1 MYKIFRYVTMLSLIS
16 FTLIP
21 ICKAMNINI
30 IPTDTINRTSVAID
44 NIIIAKL
51 STYTTYAPYNITNIV
66 NFLNESIGSFKITLF
81 EIKKI
86 MIKPL
91 TADSYNNIYKNLYFP
106 FENKIPLY
114 YNLYNTTYD
123 KNM

>member
-51 STYTTYAPYNITNIV
+51 STYTTDNFFKLKLSDILFTFILGETQKFKSLKLTSKV
-66 NFLNESIGSFKITLF
+66 NHTC
-81 EIKKI
+81 
-86 MIKPL
+86 
-91 TADSYNNIYKNLYFP
+91 
-106 FENKIPLY
+106 
-114 YNLYNTTYD
+114 
-123 KNM
+123 

>member
-1 MYKIFRYVTMLSLIS
+1 MLSLIS

-44 NIIIAKL
+44 NIIIAKF
-51 STYTTYAPYNITNIV
+51 STYTPYNITNIV

-91 TADSYNNIYKNLYFP
+91 TTDSYNNIYKNLYFP

-114 YNLYNTTYD
+114 YNLYNMTHD

>member
-1 MYKIFRYVTMLSLIS
+1 MLSLIS

-30 IPTDTINRTSVAID
+30 ISTDLMNRTNVAID
-44 NIIIAKL
+44 NIIIAKF
-51 STYTTYAPYNITNIV
+51 STYVPPYNITNIV

-91 TADSYNNIYKNLYFP
+91 TTDSYNNIYKNLYFP

-114 YNLYNTTYD
+114 YNLYNTTTYD

>member
-30 IPTDTINRTSVAID
+30 VPTDTINRTSVAID

-51 STYTTYAPYNITNIV
+51 STYNITNIV
-66 NFLNESIGSFKITLF
+66 NFLNESIGSLKITLF

-91 TADSYNNIYKNLYFP
+91 KIESYNNIYNNLYFP

-114 YNLYNTTYD
+114 YNLYNMTHD

>member
-30 IPTDTINRTSVAID
+30 IPTDTINMTSVTID
-44 NIIIAKL
+44 NIIIAKF
-51 STYTTYAPYNITNIV
+51 STYAPYNITNIV
-66 NFLNESIGSFKITLF
+66 NFLNYTIGTFKITLF

-86 MIKPL
+86 MSKPL
-91 TADSYNNIYKNLYFP
+91 TMGGYNNMYFP
-106 FENKIPLY
+106 FEKKIPLY
-114 YNLYNTTYD
+114 YNLYNINYD
-123 KNM
+123 KNI